1 MNRHKTPVYLS
12 LLAALAASPT
22 VVLADDVNCPP
33 NLGNVTVDGN
43 VLVAAPCRL
52 DGTTVKG
59 NVQLYA
65 GGSLITRGN
74 VRIEGSIQ
82 AENSDFIDVADTF
95 VNGNIQL
102 DNLVGDRSIV
112 ERSTVGGSI
121 QLNSNRSRLEVL
133 NNTVDS
139 DVQAFANRG
148 GVVIADNVI
157 DGNLQ
162 CKENNPAPAGGN
174 NRVQGNKEDQCAN
187 LVPEA
192 GAAPAPAP
200 APVPAPTPAPTPPV
214 SADNSSGSSGGGGSL
229 DLLLSFVMLLV
240 VASRFT
246 SGHRGRV

>member
-1 MNRHKTPVYLS
+1 MNRYKTPAYLS
-12 LLAALAASPT
+12 LLAALAASPA

-82 AENSDFIDVADTF
+82 AENSDFIDLADTF

-102 DNLVGDRSIV
+102 DNLVGDRSII
-112 ERSTVGGSI
+112 ERSNVGGSI

-162 CKENNPAPAGGN
+162 CKENNPTPAGGN
-174 NRVQGNKEDQCAN
+174 NRVQGNKEDQCVN
-187 LVPEA
+187 LLPET
-192 GAAPAPAP
+192 GTAPAPAP
-200 APVPAPTPAPTPPV
+200 APTPTPAPTPPV
-214 SADNSSGSSGGGGSL
+214 SADNSSGSSGGSGSL
-229 DLLLSFVMLLV
+229 DLLLSLVMLLL